1 MRVIGLS
8 IVGIA
13 CALWA
18 SLAGA
23 SSPLSHDLAEP
34 ELLLF
39 DPVPMV
45 ISATW
50 TEKSPLDAP
59 NAATGIT
66 APDVHASG
74 ATSPPQRLR

>member
-8 IVGIA
+8 LVGIVG
-13 CALWA
+13 ALWA

-23 SSPLSHDLAEP
+23 DHRSRYNRAEP

-45 ISATW
+45 MSATW
-50 TEKSPLDAP
+50 AEKSALDAS
-59 NAATGIT
+59 NAATGIMD
-66 APDVHASG
+66 PDIHASG